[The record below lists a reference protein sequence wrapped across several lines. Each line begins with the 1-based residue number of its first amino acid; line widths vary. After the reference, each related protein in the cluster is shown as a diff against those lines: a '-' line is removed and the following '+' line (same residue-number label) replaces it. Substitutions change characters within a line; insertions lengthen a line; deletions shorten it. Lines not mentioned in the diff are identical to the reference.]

1 MKKHLFLLLLP
12 AMALLLHGCKDKTE
26 YCPAYPQE
34 DTDYLPVDFVGQS
47 LSYVFDDD
55 TVVLKVE
62 APEFSEKHERGEIF
76 GEICEPEALMFL
88 RADNDFT
95 VQYLKRYSAQNHN
108 HFDIYTYFRLGQS
121 FWSTHSKN
129 YDKTTLLSN
138 WTSPNG
144 TTYADVWRSLEDRG
158 VNGTDTSYFS
168 RQKGLLYYRS
178 TKHYCL
184 LLP

>member
-12 AMALLLHGCKDKTE
+12 AMALLLQGCKDK
-26 YCPAYPQE
+26 YCPAFSPKE
-34 DTDYLPVDFVGQS
+34 TAYLPVDFVGQS

-88 RADNDFT
+88 RADNDFI

-121 FWSTHSKN
+121 FWSTYSKN
-129 YDKTTLLSN
+129 YEKSTLLSN